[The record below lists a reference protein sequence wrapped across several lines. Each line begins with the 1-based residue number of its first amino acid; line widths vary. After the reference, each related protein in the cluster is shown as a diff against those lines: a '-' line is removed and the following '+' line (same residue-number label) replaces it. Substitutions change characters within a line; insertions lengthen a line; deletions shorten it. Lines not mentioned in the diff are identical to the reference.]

1 MHEIDP
7 SWQMLYLSHAFQT
20 EILLQDLRF
29 RSCSPTLCVP
39 SFKNN
44 TWNLKLGGSFDNTL
58 CTNPKEN
65 STK

>member
-29 RSCSPTLCVP
+29 RGCSPTLCV
-39 SFKNN
+39 FRV
-44 TWNLKLGGSFDNTL
+44 LKTMHGI
-58 CTNPKEN
+58 
-65 STK
+65 

>member
-29 RSCSPTLCVP
+29 ISSANYQCKHSLFINFQSLHSVERFEQIITL
-39 SFKNN
+39 SKS
-44 TWNLKLGGSFDNTL
+44 LL
-58 CTNPKEN
+58 
-65 STK
+65 